1 MGVSWT
7 TEQQQVIDLR
17 NRNIL
22 VSAAAGSGK
31 TAVLVERIVK
41 IITDKNHPIKF
52 YLFLKKTNIRHT
64 RTIILKIPAIFL
76 ISMNIRKTKILLYY
90 LQQNI
95 FKPQISHLLTEHS
108 DL

>member
-1 MGVSWT
+1 MEIQAQFPPKKATNRKVKT
-7 TEQQQVIDLR
+7 TKQ
-17 NRNIL
+17 
-22 VSAAAGSGK
+22 
-31 TAVLVERIVK
+31 TK
-41 IITDKNHPIKF
+41 IIRSNSI
-52 YLFLKKTNIRHT
+52 YFLKKTNIRHT

>member
-1 MGVSWT
+1 MEIQAQFPPPKKATNRKVKT
-7 TEQQQVIDLR
+7 TKQ
-17 NRNIL
+17 
-22 VSAAAGSGK
+22 
-31 TAVLVERIVK
+31 TK
-41 IITDKNHPIKF
+41 IIRSNS

>member
-1 MGVSWT
+1 MEIQAQFPPPKKATNRKVKT
-7 TEQQQVIDLR
+7 TKQ
-17 NRNIL
+17 
-22 VSAAAGSGK
+22 
-31 TAVLVERIVK
+31 TK
-41 IITDKNHPIKF
+41 IIRSNSIYF
-52 YLFLKKTNIRHT
+52 EKTNIRHT

>member
-1 MGVSWT
+1 MEIQAQFPPPPKKATNRKVKT
-7 TEQQQVIDLR
+7 TKQ
-17 NRNIL
+17 
-22 VSAAAGSGK
+22 
-31 TAVLVERIVK
+31 TK
-41 IITDKNHPIKF
+41 IIRSN
-52 YLFLKKTNIRHT
+52 
-64 RTIILKIPAIFL
+64 TIILKIPAIFL

>member
-1 MGVSWT
+1 MELKAQFT
-7 TEQQQVIDLR
+7 DPEKTKKKKRKNTRTEKRQ
-17 NRNIL
+17 
-22 VSAAAGSGK
+22 
-31 TAVLVERIVK
+31 T
-41 IITDKNHPIKF
+41 IKF

>member
-1 MGVSWT
+1 MEIQAQFPPPEKSNK
-7 TEQQQVIDLR
+7 EKSK
-17 NRNIL
+17 NN
-22 VSAAAGSGK
+22 K
-31 TAVLVERIVK
+31 
-41 IITDKNHPIKF
+41 TDKNHPIKV

>member
-1 MGVSWT
+1 MEIQAQFPPPEKSDKL
-7 TEQQQVIDLR
+7 ESR
-17 NRNIL
+17 SN
-22 VSAAAGSGK
+22 K
-31 TAVLVERIVK
+31 
-41 IITDKNHPIKF
+41 TDKNHPIKF

>member
-1 MGVSWT
+1 MEIQARFPPPEKS
-7 TEQQQVIDLR
+7 
-17 NRNIL
+17 NKKKSKNN
-22 VSAAAGSGK
+22 K
-31 TAVLVERIVK
+31 TY
-41 IITDKNHPIKF
+41 KNHPIKF